1 MKFSLAATTIL
12 SAISMAAA
20 TINIGTVEYIDGAT
34 DNVAWVG
41 GKSPCTFSVING
53 ASSNPCGP
61 HFETSNKES
70 YYLGYCGTGS
80 FALYNADGSYNH
92 VSLLSIY

>member
-34 DNVAWVG
+34 DNVAWVS

-70 YYLGYCGTGS
+70 YY
-80 FALYNADGSYNH
+80 
-92 VSLLSIY
+92 VSLYA

>member
-1 MKFSLAATTIL
+1 MKSSLAATTIL
-12 SAISMAAA
+12 SALFSMAAA

-41 GKSPCTFSVING
+41 GKSPWTFTVING

-70 YYLGYCGTGS
+70 YY
-80 FALYNADGSYNH
+80 
-92 VSLLSIY
+92 VSLHKSPGLFGGELEWLLIFGLR

>member
-1 MKFSLAATTIL
+1 MKSSLAATTIL

-61 HFETSNKES
+61 HFETGNKES
-70 YYLGYCGTGS
+70 YY
-80 FALYNADGSYNH
+80 
-92 VSLLSIY
+92 VSLHKSSGLFVGRLEWLLILGLL

>member
-1 MKFSLAATTIL
+1 MKFSLAAMTIL
-12 SAISMAAA
+12 SALFSMAAA

-53 ASSNPCGP
+53 ASSDPCGP

-70 YYLGYCGTGS
+70 YYVRLHKSSGLFGGG
-80 FALYNADGSYNH
+80 LEW
-92 VSLLSIY
+92 LLIFGLR